1 MQALDPAVGEGDKTK
16 ASKTEMVKNLFS
28 GLIKKGGQIRGVTED
43 EIDFRRHP
51 LYPCVTLMLLQE
63 VLNRRLF
70 STVRYEPRKRADQ
83 PNETGWLASG
93 RAGGRALATWSS
105 VC

>member
-1 MQALDPAVGEGDKTK
+1 MYPWPDEVFGGVQALDPAVGEGEKTK

-28 GLIKKGGQIRGVTED
+28 GLIKKGGQIRGANED
-43 EIDFRRHP
+43 EVDYRRHP

-70 STVRYEPRKRADQ
+70 STVRCETTRRADQ
-83 PNETGWLASG
+83 PTA
-93 RAGGRALATWSS
+93 AG
-105 VC
+105 